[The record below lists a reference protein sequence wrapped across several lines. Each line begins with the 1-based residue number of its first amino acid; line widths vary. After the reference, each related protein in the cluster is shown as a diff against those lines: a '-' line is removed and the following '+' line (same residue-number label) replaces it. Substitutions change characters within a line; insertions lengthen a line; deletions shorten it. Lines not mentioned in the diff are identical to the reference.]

1 MNRFTQII
9 TINWIIPIRLYF
21 LDYAHIII
29 TVNLQGSY
37 IKIKSGKNI
46 VMPVAIL
53 PDISEQMCIGCALC
67 VEICTTLGPDVL
79 RVKPVEGWKRGKA
92 FVFYPERCISD
103 GACIGVCP
111 TKAIFWM
118 RPMDFTVGQPV
129 PLYKN
134 SVFVKGWTEL
144 ID

>member
-1 MNRFTQII
+1 
-9 TINWIIPIRLYF
+9 
-21 LDYAHIII
+21 
-29 TVNLQGSY
+29 
-37 IKIKSGKNI
+37 
-46 VMPVAIL
+46 MPVAIL

-144 ID
+144 IDKIHPFNFLLLFSNLILYYEIISLRYDYLW

>member
-1 MNRFTQII
+1 
-9 TINWIIPIRLYF
+9 
-21 LDYAHIII
+21 
-29 TVNLQGSY
+29 
-37 IKIKSGKNI
+37 
-46 VMPVAIL
+46 MPVAIL

-79 RVKPVEGWKRGKA
+79 RVKQVEGWKRGKA

-118 RPMDFTVGQPV
+118 RPMDFTVGTPV
-129 PLYKN
+129 PLYRN

>member
-1 MNRFTQII
+1 
-9 TINWIIPIRLYF
+9 
-21 LDYAHIII
+21 
-29 TVNLQGSY
+29 
-37 IKIKSGKNI
+37 
-46 VMPVAIL
+46 MPVAIL

-92 FVFYPERCISD
+92 FVFYPERCIAD

-129 PLYKN
+129 SLYKN

>member
-1 MNRFTQII
+1 MHFEEII
-9 TINWIIPIRLYF
+9 LSMDYQLIYNASSNTTRHQRTNVYRMCTVCRNLYNF
-21 LDYAHIII
+21 R
-29 TVNLQGSY
+29 T
-37 IKIKSGKNI
+37 
-46 VMPVAIL
+46 
-53 PDISEQMCIGCALC
+53 
-67 VEICTTLGPDVL
+67 DVL